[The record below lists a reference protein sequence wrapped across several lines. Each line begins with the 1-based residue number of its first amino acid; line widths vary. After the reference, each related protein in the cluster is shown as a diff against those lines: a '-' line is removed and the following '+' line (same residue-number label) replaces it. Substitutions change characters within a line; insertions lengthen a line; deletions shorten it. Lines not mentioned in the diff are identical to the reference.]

1 MIFKCDKAALQTA
14 CQICARA
21 SASKSPITALEGLL
35 LEVKGRKVQIT
46 GYDLRKG
53 IFTQVD
59 ADIEE
64 PGKTVVNARLLCEM
78 IRRMPDGI
86 ISFMTD
92 SNYNINIKCGR
103 TQFNIKGIDAS
114 DYPYIRV
121 LFLRWMEKTSHW
133 YLLTVTDLQRGPSRS
148 AAEKWTA
155 AVL

>member
-92 SNYNINIKCGR
+92 SNDNINRR
-103 TQFNIKGIDAS
+103 TSSGA
-114 DYPYIRV
+114 
-121 LFLRWMEKTSHW
+121 
-133 YLLTVTDLQRGPSRS
+133 
-148 AAEKWTA
+148 
-155 AVL
+155 